1 MALFSPCDRLHFAL
15 SVSGIISSFVYVLML
30 IIDNIA
36 AKRFNMDVPGSGRI
50 CIANLH
56 VDYDFIIVHSIV
68 IGSDYTTI
76 VTLIEAE
83 IRGSGQGC
91 QFQYSILVYVR

>member
-1 MALFSPCDRLHFAL
+1 
-15 SVSGIISSFVYVLML
+15 ML
-30 IIDNIA
+30 IILLPRVLIWMYQA
-36 AKRFNMDVPGSGRI
+36 PGSGRI
-50 CIANLH
+50 CTANVH